1 MAAPKGIKLSASAPA
16 LVQRVPWLPVNGHPL
31 SLAAPR
37 LPRLLGLEA
46 EKFASPFT
54 TFREGAR
61 WPEARKHTAIP
72 HPPTRK
78 AFRPAHQPAHPP
90 GSTRRTK
97 HRGRKP
103 TTGDIPPGTSTSPRE
118 HRCPAAR
125 TDGPPRAETSTS
137 SHKESGPRRHRPKR
151 EAIPP
156 QPTPRA
162 QKSGKKNLTS
172 SQPKSGSQEHQRKLK
187 EAP

>member
-1 MAAPKGIKLSASAPA
+1 MAAPKGIKLSASPPA

-90 GSTRRTK
+90 ESNRRTK
-97 HRGRKP
+97 HRGWKP
-103 TTGDIPPGTSTSPRE
+103 TTGEIPPGTNTSPRNTVA
-118 HRCPAAR
+118 RLLGLTALPKLKRARAATRRAAR
-125 TDGPPRAETSTS
+125 GVTDPRGKPSLPSPLPEPKNPERKIRPPPSQRAGVKST
-137 SHKESGPRRHRPKR
+137 K
-151 EAIPP
+151 
-156 QPTPRA
+156 
-162 QKSGKKNLTS
+162 
-172 SQPKSGSQEHQRKLK
+172 GS
-187 EAP
+187 